1 MASTVSFAIPNFFAR
16 SNRFSNS
23 SLESESK
30 LFFLLFVPED
40 LLFLG
45 PSRPFPPSTFFCL
58 AFFPSPRFPLSRLR
72 DCFSVSSF
80 FVVGVVIPNL
90 AARAFFFSS
99 KVIPFLSVTFGDLA
113 GAGVSATTAVD
124 SLALP
129 LPLPLPSTFLASS
142 SKVSAGSSVLPSGAT
157 TSSFSTSGAFAL
169 GAGAGAGAGDGAG
182 GVAVAEVEGASAKP
196 NSSSSRRTCNLF
208 TSSALSPS
216 VDNPRLESSARRSD
230 TFIFF
235 TSIVPMLV
243 VFRMSL

>member
-30 LFFLLFVPED
+30 LFFLLFVPVD
-40 LLFLG
+40 LLFLA

-129 LPLPLPSTFLASS
+129 LPLPSTFLACS